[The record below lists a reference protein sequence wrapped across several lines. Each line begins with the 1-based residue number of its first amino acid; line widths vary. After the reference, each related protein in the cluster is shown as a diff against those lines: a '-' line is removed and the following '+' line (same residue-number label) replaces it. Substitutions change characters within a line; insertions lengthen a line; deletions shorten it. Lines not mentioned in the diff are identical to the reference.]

1 MSNSDVAE
9 SDGRSSEE
17 NKEEQH
23 TSSVNEHSSKNASQ
37 VKKTKKSQM
46 TDLRKYSTEQIKV
59 MKPSKNIDNSFKNMK
74 ISDASFLNDLDGR
87 SACSV
92 CGKSRKYFCYTCHI
106 PLANIADKIP
116 KIRLPCKV
124 DVIKHPREID
134 GKSTAVH
141 AAVIAPEDVQ
151 IYTYPDIPDYSN
163 EGDVLL
169 IFPDKEAIRLEDLWT
184 CLEKQTHRQSQ
195 EPEVKRTKPQLPF
208 TRALFID
215 CTWNQTRKI
224 YNDERVQGL
233 QCVELTSRD
242 TLFWRY
248 QRGKPKTYL
257 ATIEAIYYFIIDVH
271 THVLKQEY
279 HHEYDDLLFFFKY
292 MFEKIHSIYDKDT
305 LRAYKDV

>member
-116 KIRLPCKV
+116 KIRVSLLVIVYDCSFFHIGKKCLGDMITCCK
-124 DVIKHPREID
+124 
-134 GKSTAVH
+134 S
-141 AAVIAPEDVQ
+141 
-151 IYTYPDIPDYSN
+151 S
-163 EGDVLL
+163 
-169 IFPDKEAIRLEDLWT
+169 
-184 CLEKQTHRQSQ
+184 
-195 EPEVKRTKPQLPF
+195 
-208 TRALFID
+208 
-215 CTWNQTRKI
+215 
-224 YNDERVQGL
+224 
-233 QCVELTSRD
+233 
-242 TLFWRY
+242 
-248 QRGKPKTYL
+248 
-257 ATIEAIYYFIIDVH
+257 
-271 THVLKQEY
+271 
-279 HHEYDDLLFFFKY
+279 
-292 MFEKIHSIYDKDT
+292 
-305 LRAYKDV
+305 